1 MAVRSGVALEMGRRS
16 TVQVWSGGTHL
27 GSGFFAADGLV
38 LTCAHVVWQQPDRV
52 TLRWEEHELPGEV
65 VVRAPAEFGAGSFYG
80 FPDLAVIRIG
90 TAIDH
95 PVPWLAQPGAKVPR
109 RLTAYGFTTATP
121 DPGVGLEGVELWVA
135 GRSGAR
141 YLNVTN
147 AEIHR
152 GMSGGPVLDPATG
165 QVYGVVKG
173 SRDYATPRG
182 GWLIRTAA
190 VQDLFD
196 EHPELLRTTAPAVS
210 LLRPDPGTPLYQ
222 LLAAQHRVVD
232 RLPYGLDD
240 RPPPLSSV
248 YVRQHTRRTDEDA
261 HPAPVTDVLRRNRNV
276 LVLGGPGSGKST
288 LVQHL
293 AVDTAAW
300 WLAADPD
307 ADRADAPAAG
317 PVVAV
322 RLSAAGLVRTRA
334 PFPVAVS
341 RAATAD
347 LGMHLDSAIE
357 PALFEAPPAPGASWL
372 YLIDGVDEVLDAAER
387 SRLLAVLHDR
397 LAEFATDARFLIT
410 SRVLPDG
417 ELDALADGVATGTA
431 DRYGEYLLDPF
442 DPAGLAAFSR
452 HWFAWRTPDRAE
464 ALSAGFLAE
473 VRRAR
478 LFSLVQVPLLATI
491 AAIVYER
498 DPAASL
504 PADRTSLYRETVQA
518 LLYTRRVRLSTRD
531 ELRRTLRPFG
541 PAAESF
547 ADWLF
552 DHTEACL
559 EHLAHRFLARAE
571 APTIEAAQ
579 AWVREATE
587 VPAGVPLA
595 VLLRELLLGS
605 GLLVAQRDGLG
616 FSHQSFAEYLAAGH
630 AARHFD
636 PSAWLA
642 DIDALGPGSR
652 DLFGLA
658 RWIQLG
664 NDPVPLLRRLLL
676 GRRTR
681 LALRD
686 GDQSRVRRIALAAVE
701 LVGGGSTVG
710 AWAAV
715 GNFCAVLRDGIA
727 LPDADRRELL
737 ELVRPNLRRIR
748 RLDDEVSLAR
758 LRDQLRVLLVRGD
771 GGWCLEAVMRDPRT
785 ALIIR
790 IEAARTLVEQ
800 RDSEP
805 ARQLLRDIAYRRR
818 AAEGRLWAMR
828 TLAAVGT
835 DRDRRYAAFR
845 LGQIVA
851 RGDDGAVWM
860 RAAVLLAELGPPAP
874 FGPEGAGL
882 DPDTPEAGRLDAAV
896 LSRIVEP
903 TRALVERVEALDLFE
918 ALVQTPIEQPDPSP
932 VTEPLRYSQPD
943 RAAPRLVA
951 LRAAAAIAHVRPSAP
966 GSARRAVRILA
977 GDPTY
982 TVLERFGAA
991 RMLANLRLDE
1001 LAAELLLRLAHDPRL
1016 PGVQRAEALWH
1027 LGRFAPAAARDRL
1040 LGWITD
1046 PAADPGLRADG
1057 LATLVSMDAAAARDA
1072 AAVLAG
1078 DATLAWGFR
1087 AAAARLLA
1095 DPAVPRPRTA
1105 RALRVLDDR
1114 IGARRDDRTRRDER
1128 VRTRRDGLVRA
1139 RHDHRTRAD
1148 ERLGAGHD
1156 ERTDG
1161 RHDEGNL

>member
-16 TVQVWSGGTHL
+16 TVQVWSGGAHL
-27 GSGFFAADGLV
+27 GSGFFAADGVV
-38 LTCAHVVWQQPDRV
+38 LTCAHVVWQQPDQV
-52 TLRWEEHELPGEV
+52 LLRWEGHELPGEV
-65 VVRAPAEFGAGSFYG
+65 VVRAPGEFGAGSFYG
-80 FPDLAVIRIG
+80 FPDLAVIRVG
-90 TAIDH
+90 VAIDH
-95 PVPWLAQPGAKVPR
+95 PVPWLAEPGAKVPR
-109 RLTAYGFTTATP
+109 RLVAYGFTAATP
-121 DPGVGLEGVELWVA
+121 DPGIGVEGVELWVG

-196 EHPELLRTTAPAVS
+196 EHPELFRATAPTVS

-261 HPAPVTDVLRRNRNV
+261 EPAAVPDVLRRNRNV

-307 ADRADAPAAG
+307 ADRAAAPKAG

-341 RAATAD
+341 QAVTAE

-372 YLIDGVDEVLDAAER
+372 YLIDGVDEVLAAAER

-397 LAEFATDARFLIT
+397 LAEFGTDARFLIT

-417 ELDALADGVATGTA
+417 ELDALADGVATGAA
-431 DRYGEYLLDPF
+431 DRYGEYVLDPF
-442 DPAGLAAFSR
+442 DRPGLAAFAR

-498 DPAASL
+498 DPDASL

-531 ELRRTLRPFG
+531 ELRRTLGPFG

-559 EHLAHRFLARAE
+559 EQLAHRWLERAE
-571 APTIEAAQ
+571 APTIEQAQ
-579 AWVREATE
+579 AWVHEATE

-595 VLLRELLLGS
+595 SLLRELLLGS
-605 GLLVAQRDGLG
+605 GLLVAQRNGLA

-636 PSAWLA
+636 PSGWLA
-642 DIDALGPGSR
+642 DIDALGPSSR

-676 GRRTR
+676 GRRFGLGGR
-681 LALRD
+681 SGGEPRA
-686 GDQSRVRRIALAAVE
+686 RRIALDAVE
-701 LVGGGSTVG
+701 LVSGGGTVG

-727 LPDADRRELL
+727 LPDTDRRELL

-758 LRDQLRVLLVRGD
+758 LRDVLRVLLVRGG
-771 GGWCLEAVMRDPRT
+771 GGWCLEAVMHDPRT
-785 ALIIR
+785 ALVTR

-805 ARQLLRDIAYRRR
+805 ARRLLRELAYRPR
-818 AAEGRLWAMR
+818 ATEGRLWAMR

-845 LGQIVA
+845 LGQVVST
-851 RGDDGAVWM
+851 GDNGATWM
-860 RAAVLLAELGPPAP
+860 RAARLLAELLPPDLGGPD
-874 FGPEGAGL
+874 GASTG
-882 DPDTPEAGRLDAAV
+882 TAEAGMLDAAV
-896 LSRIVEP
+896 LARIVEP
-903 TRALVERVEALDLFE
+903 GRPLVERVEALDLFE
-918 ALVQTPIEQPDPSP
+918 ALVQAPGDEPDPAP
-932 VTEPLRYSQPD
+932 VTAPLRYSQPD
-943 RAAPRLVA
+943 RTAPRLVA
-951 LRAAAAIAHVRPSAP
+951 LRAAAAIAQVHRRAP
-966 GSARRAVRILA
+966 GSAWRATRTLA
-977 GDPTY
+977 GDGTY

-991 RMLANLRLDE
+991 RVLAGVGLDE

-1027 LGRFAPAAARDRL
+1027 LGRFAPGAARDRL
-1040 LGWITD
+1040 VGWITA
-1046 PAADPGLRADG
+1046 PAADPGLRADA
-1057 LATLVSMDAAAARDA
+1057 LATLASLDGAAARDA

-1078 DATLAWGFR
+1078 DARLAWSFR
-1087 AAAARLLA
+1087 AAAAQLLA
-1095 DPAVPRPRTA
+1095 DPAVPRPRAA
-1105 RALRVLDDR
+1105 RALRALDDRLGTSREADR
-1114 IGARRDDRTRRDER
+1114 IGARRKDEQLGARRAAGSIG
-1128 VRTRRDGLVRA
+1128 T
-1139 RHDHRTRAD
+1139 
-1148 ERLGAGHD
+1148 RLG
-1156 ERTDG
+1156 DG
-1161 RHDEGNL
+1161 RAGSRHGHHDEGNS